1 MPGFTK
7 QSFDISCA
15 NHIVARMTTP
25 DRRLVFLLN
34 VAHRRVQRYVEAK
47 MAAKGG
53 LTAAQ
58 SGALFVLGQA
68 NGTLIGEAA
77 EALDLAPSA
86 MTGLIDRMSRAEL
99 VERRPDPRDG
109 RALRLYLTD
118 KGQEAREEAK
128 AGVEGLNAHLTEG
141 FTDDEIA
148 VVSRW
153 LSSLQAKFP
162 KGDPA

>member
-1 MPGFTK
+1 MSTP
-7 QSFDISCA
+7 
-15 NHIVARMTTP
+15 P

-34 VAHRRVQRYVEAK
+34 VAQRRVTRHVEAK

-58 SGALFVLGQA
+58 SGALFVLGRKD
-68 NGTLIGEAA
+68 GTLIGEAA

-86 MTGLIDRMSRAEL
+86 MTGLIDRMVRADL
-99 VERRPDPRDG
+99 VERRADPRDG
-109 RALRLYLTD
+109 RAFRLYLTPR
-118 KGQEAREEAK
+118 GHQARQEAK
-128 AGVEGLNAHLTEG
+128 SGVEGLNAHLTEG

-153 LSSLQAKFP
+153 LTSLQAKFP
-162 KGDPA
+162 KGDPT

>member
-1 MPGFTK
+1 
-7 QSFDISCA
+7 
-15 NHIVARMTTP
+15 MTTPP

-58 SGALFVLGQA
+58 SGALFVLGQKDGA
-68 NGTLIGEAA
+68 LIGEAA

-86 MTGLIDRMSRAEL
+86 MTGLVDRMVRAEL
-99 VERRPDPRDG
+99 VERRPDPKDG
-109 RALRLYLTD
+109 RAFRLHLTPH
-118 KGQEAREEAK
+118 GETAREEAK
-128 AGVEGLNAHLTEG
+128 SGVEGLNAHLTDG

-153 LSSLQAKFP
+153 LTSLQSKFP
-162 KGDPA
+162 KGDPS

>member
-1 MPGFTK
+1 
-7 QSFDISCA
+7 
-15 NHIVARMTTP
+15 MTTPP

-58 SGALFVLGQA
+58 SGALFVLGQRDGA
-68 NGTLIGEAA
+68 LIGEVA

-86 MTGLIDRMSRAEL
+86 MTGLIDRMARAEL
-99 VERRPDPRDG
+99 VERRPDPKDG
-109 RALRLYLTD
+109 RAFRLHLTPH
-118 KGQEAREEAK
+118 GEAAREEAK
-128 AGVEGLNAHLTEG
+128 SGVEGLNAHLTDG

-153 LSSLQAKFP
+153 LTSLQSKFP

>member
-1 MPGFTK
+1 
-7 QSFDISCA
+7 
-15 NHIVARMTTP
+15 MTTPP

-58 SGALFVLGQA
+58 SGALFVLGQKDGA
-68 NGTLIGEAA
+68 LIGEAA

-86 MTGLIDRMSRAEL
+86 MTGLIDRMARADL
-99 VERRPDPRDG
+99 VERRADPKDG
-109 RALRLYLTD
+109 RAFRLHLTAH
-118 KGQEAREEAK
+118 GEQAREEAK

-153 LSSLQAKFP
+153 LTSLQAKFP

>member
-1 MPGFTK
+1 
-7 QSFDISCA
+7 
-15 NHIVARMTTP
+15 MTTPP

-34 VAHRRVQRYVEAK
+34 VAHRRVQRYVEAR
-47 MAAKGG
+47 MAAKDG

-58 SGALFVLGQA
+58 AGALFVLGA
-68 NGTLIGEAA
+68 RDGALIGEVA

-86 MTGLIDRMSRAEL
+86 MTGLIDRMARAGL

-109 RALRLYLTD
+109 RALRLHLTA
-118 KGQEAREEAK
+118 KGLKARQEAK
-128 AGVEGLNAHLTEG
+128 AGVAGLNDHLTAG

-148 VVSRW
+148 VVARW
-153 LSSLQAKFP
+153 LASLQTKFP